1 MKGEQR
7 GRPGRTTWQG
17 GKGQTFSGDQDFY
30 FCQEG
35 VRREMKISK
44 VLLVL
49 GVCLAVVA
57 SSAFAA
63 DKKPV
68 VIGLQG
74 PITGPWAYEGQ
85 MAKQSCEIAAALINQ
100 KGGILDGR
108 MVEIR
113 VVDDAGEPKTGALA
127 AQKLVGQ
134 KDVVASVST
143 YGSSV
148 CETASTI
155 YEKFKKVN
163 IGYGVTAVRL
173 TQRDFKYFFR
183 TCGRD
188 DSQGQFFADT
198 VPARFNARRIAI
210 MHDNTAFG
218 KGLAEDTKK
227 ALDAM
232 VQAGKVEIV
241 YFDAITPGEKDF
253 RVSLTQLRETKPDA
267 WYFTGYYAEAA
278 LLVTQ
283 AREIGITCPFIGG
296 NAAINDEFVK
306 IAGLDLAKGCY
317 MTNEPLPA
325 DLPYPQAK
333 EFLKAYKD
341 KYGEIPSSP
350 WPIYAADA
358 VNIIAYAVDKTKSMN
373 SDVLADYLRDKVDG
387 VPGITG
393 PIGFTAQGDREGV
406 PFYLYVVDDQGHI
419 VVSK

>member
-1 MKGEQR
+1 M
-7 GRPGRTTWQG
+7 
-17 GKGQTFSGDQDFY
+17 
-30 FCQEG
+30 
-35 VRREMKISK
+35 
-44 VLLVL
+44 
-49 GVCLAVVA
+49 
-57 SSAFAA
+57 AA
-63 DKKPV
+63 DKEPV

-74 PITGPWAYEGQ
+74 PITGAWAYEGQ
-85 MAKQSCEIAAALINQ
+85 MAKQSCEIAADLINK
-100 KGGILDGR
+100 KGGILGGR
-108 MVEIR
+108 KVVIKVE
-113 VVDDAGEPKTGALA
+113 DDAGEPKTGALA

-148 CETASTI
+148 CEPASNI

-173 TQRDFKYFFR
+173 TERDFKYFFR

-188 DSQGQFFADT
+188 DSQGKFFADA
-198 VPARFNARRIAI
+198 VPAKFKAKRIAI

-232 VQAGKVEIV
+232 VKAKKVEIV
-241 YFDAITPGEKDF
+241 YFDAITPGEKDYK
-253 RVSLTQLRETKPDA
+253 VSLTNMRESKPDV
-267 WYFTGYYAEAA
+267 WYYTGYYAEAA

-283 AREIGITCPFIGG
+283 ARDIGVTCPFVGG

-306 IAGLDLAKGCY
+306 IAGIKVAKGCY
-317 MTNEPLPA
+317 MTNEPLPG
-325 DLPYPQAK
+325 DLPYKEAK
-333 EFLKAYKD
+333 EFLTAYKA

-358 VNIIAYAVDKTKSMN
+358 VNIIAYSVDKTKSTD
-373 SDVLADYLRDKVDG
+373 SDKLAAYLRDKVNG

-406 PFYLYVVDDQGHI
+406 PFYLYVVDDAGKI
-419 VVSK
+419 VISK

>member
-1 MKGEQR
+1 
-7 GRPGRTTWQG
+7 
-17 GKGQTFSGDQDFY
+17 
-30 FCQEG
+30 
-35 VRREMKISK
+35 MKISK
-44 VLLVL
+44 LLVIL
-49 GVCLAVVA
+49 SVLVCIGMPFTVT
-57 SSAFAA
+57 AA
-63 DKKPV
+63 KPV

-74 PITGPWAYEGQ
+74 PITGPWAYEGE
-85 MAKQSCEIAAALINQ
+85 MAKQSCEIAAQLINQ
-100 KGGILDGR
+100 KGGILGGR
-108 MVEIR
+108 MVELR
-113 VVDDAGEPKTGALA
+113 VVDDAGEPRTGALA

-134 KDVVASVST
+134 KDVVAAVST
-143 YGSSV
+143 YGSSI
-148 CETASTI
+148 CEPASNI

-188 DSQGQFFADT
+188 DSQGAFFAQA
-198 VPARFNARRIAI
+198 VLSKFNANRIAI

-218 KGLAEDTKK
+218 KGLAEDTRRALKQMIDSGK
-227 ALDAM
+227 A
-232 VQAGKVEIV
+232 EIV

-253 RVSLTQLRETKPDA
+253 HVSLTKLREAKPEV

-278 LLVTQ
+278 LLITQ
-283 AREIGITCPFIGG
+283 ARDIGITCPFVGG

-306 IAGLDLAKGCY
+306 IAGLDVAKGCF

-325 DLPYPQAK
+325 DLPYPEAK

-341 KYGEIPSSP
+341 KFGEIPSSP

-358 VNIIAYAVDKTKSMN
+358 LSIIAYAVDKAGSTD
-373 SDVLADYLRDKVDG
+373 SDAIADYLRNKIDG

-406 PFYLYVVDDQGHI
+406 PFYLYVVDDKGNI

>member
-1 MKGEQR
+1 MK
-7 GRPGRTTWQG
+7 
-17 GKGQTFSGDQDFY
+17 FSKF
-30 FCQEG
+30 
-35 VRREMKISK
+35 VLIMS
-44 VLLVL
+44 VLLCVL
-49 GVCLAVVA
+49 LPFTA
-57 SSAFAA
+57 SAA
-63 DKKPV
+63 KKPV

-74 PITGPWAYEGQ
+74 PITGPWAYEGE
-85 MAKQSCEIAAALINQ
+85 MAKQSCEIAAQLIND
-100 KGGILDGR
+100 KGGILGGR
-108 MVEIR
+108 MVEVRI
-113 VVDDAGEPKTGALA
+113 VDDAGEPRTGALA

-143 YGSSV
+143 YGSSI
-148 CETASTI
+148 CEPASNI

-188 DSQGQFFADT
+188 DSQGKFFAEY
-198 VPARFNARRIAI
+198 VPPKFNAKRIAI

-227 ALDAM
+227 ALKPM
-232 VQAGKVEIV
+232 VDEGKLSVV

-253 RVSLTQLRETKPDA
+253 HVPLTKLRETKPDV

-278 LLVTQ
+278 LLVSQ
-283 AREIGITCPFIGG
+283 AREIGVTCPFVGG
-296 NAAINDEFVK
+296 NAAINAEFVK
-306 IAGLDLAKGCY
+306 IAGIDLAKGCL

-325 DLPYPQAK
+325 DLPYDKAK

-358 VNIIAYAVDKTKSMN
+358 LNIIAYAVDKAGTADSAA
-373 SDVLADYLRDKVDG
+373 LAEYLREDVNG

-393 PIGFTAQGDREGV
+393 PIGFTDQGDREGV
-406 PFYLYVVDDQGHI
+406 PFYLYVVDDNGNI
-419 VVSK
+419 VISK

>member
-1 MKGEQR
+1 
-7 GRPGRTTWQG
+7 
-17 GKGQTFSGDQDFY
+17 
-30 FCQEG
+30 
-35 VRREMKISK
+35 MKISK
-44 VLLVL
+44 LLVIL
-49 GVCLAVVA
+49 SVLVCIGMPFTVT
-57 SSAFAA
+57 AA
-63 DKKPV
+63 KPV

-74 PITGPWAYEGQ
+74 PITGPWAYEGE
-85 MAKQSCEIAAALINQ
+85 MAKQSCEIAAQLINQ
-100 KGGILDGR
+100 KGGILGGR
-108 MVEIR
+108 MVELR
-113 VVDDAGEPKTGALA
+113 VVDDAGEPRTGALA

-134 KDVVASVST
+134 KDVVAAVST
-143 YGSSV
+143 YGSSI
-148 CETASTI
+148 CEPASNI

-188 DSQGQFFADT
+188 DSQGAFFAQA
-198 VPARFNARRIAI
+198 VLSKFNANRIAI

-218 KGLAEDTKK
+218 KGLAEDTRR
-227 ALDAM
+227 ALKQMID
-232 VQAGKVEIV
+232 AGKAEIV

-253 RVSLTQLRETKPDA
+253 HVSLTKLREAKPEV

-278 LLVTQ
+278 LLITQ
-283 AREIGITCPFIGG
+283 ARDIGITCPFVGG

-306 IAGLDLAKGCY
+306 IAGLDVAKGCF

-325 DLPYPQAK
+325 DLPYPEAK

-341 KYGEIPSSP
+341 KFGEIPSSP

-358 VNIIAYAVDKTKSMN
+358 LSIIAYAVDKAGSTD
-373 SDVLADYLRDKVDG
+373 SDAIADYLRNKIDG

-406 PFYLYVVDDQGHI
+406 PFYLYVVDDKGNI

>member
-1 MKGEQR
+1 
-7 GRPGRTTWQG
+7 
-17 GKGQTFSGDQDFY
+17 
-30 FCQEG
+30 
-35 VRREMKISK
+35 MKISK

-49 GVCLAVVA
+49 GVCLAVMA
-57 SSAFAA
+57 SSAVAA

-85 MAKQSCEIAAALINQ
+85 MAKQSCEIAAALVNQ

-227 ALDAM
+227 ALDSM

-317 MTNEPLPA
+317 MTNEPLPS

>member
-1 MKGEQR
+1 
-7 GRPGRTTWQG
+7 
-17 GKGQTFSGDQDFY
+17 
-30 FCQEG
+30 
-35 VRREMKISK
+35 MKISRYIMI
-44 VLLVL
+44 L
-49 GVCLAVVA
+49 GVCLFVLTLGN
-57 SSAFAA
+57 AFAA
-63 DKKPV
+63 SDAV

-85 MAKQSCEIAAALINQ
+85 MAKQSCEIAAELINK
-100 KGGILDGR
+100 KGGILGGKLI
-108 MVEIR
+108 ELR

-148 CETASTI
+148 CEPASNI

-188 DSQGQFFADT
+188 DSQGRFFAEA
-198 VPARFNARRIAI
+198 VPKKFNAKRIAI

-218 KGLAEDTKK
+218 KGLAEDTKR
-227 ALDAM
+227 ALQASVDAGS
-232 VQAGKVEIV
+232 AEIV
-241 YFDAITPGEKDF
+241 YYDAITPGEKDF
-253 RVSLTQLRETKPDA
+253 RVVLTNLREAKPEV

-283 AREIGITCPFIGG
+283 ARDIGITCPFVGG

-306 IAGLDLAKGCY
+306 IAGIDLAKGCY

-325 DLPYPQAK
+325 DLPYPEAK
-333 EFLKAYKD
+333 EFLDAYKAKFGD
-341 KYGEIPSSP
+341 IPSSP

-358 VNIIAYAVDKTKSMN
+358 LNIIAYAIDKTGSTDSTK
-373 SDVLADYLRDKVDG
+373 LADYLRDVVDG

-393 PIGFTAQGDREGV
+393 PIGFTQQGDREGV
-406 PFYLYVVDDQGHI
+406 PFYLYVVDDQGKI
-419 VVSK
+419 VVSE

>member
-1 MKGEQR
+1 
-7 GRPGRTTWQG
+7 
-17 GKGQTFSGDQDFY
+17 
-30 FCQEG
+30 
-35 VRREMKISK
+35 MKISK

-188 DSQGQFFADT
+188 DSQGRFFADT
-198 VPARFNARRIAI
+198 VPAKFNAKRIAI

-317 MTNEPLPA
+317 MTNEPLPS